1 MPSRRYEHKLDP
13 LLALWCARAGAGREN
28 VPVDTLLLALSGGTD
43 DWRFSAISV
52 SSMACSHAA
61 YVAAYEQ
68 LSSLADVERLA
79 RDPGCPLS
87 FEALTSVLGQKQLAL
102 TAFRL

>member
-1 MPSRRYEHKLDP
+1 
-13 LLALWCARAGAGREN
+13 
-28 VPVDTLLLALSGGTD
+28 
-43 DWRFSAISV
+43 
-52 SSMACSHAA
+52 MACSHAA

-102 TAFRL
+102 TKRTDGQHREQAAATLGISLKTLYNRLRSYGAA